1 MMKLTDREWKPFAI
15 NTLFERFTP
24 GKCSAVTHLE
34 KSEYGIE
41 YIGATNHNNGVLCY
55 LAENEENLKLVQDG
69 NCIGFIKDGDGSAGY
84 AIYKR
89 ESFVSTVNVIYGYA
103 SWLNSLTGLFFVGAQ
118 DMIKHK
124 YSHGYK
130 RNMQHL
136 KADHVMLPADDNGQP
151 DYQFM
156 ADYEL
161 KLLDQKQSK
170 IRSHVKQELANLGS
184 YVYIDDLNAR
194 EWSAFALPDMFETER
209 GREKN
214 MKSLIPGSTP
224 LVSAKK
230 INNGVK
236 SFVGNPHKII
246 SAGTITLNN
255 DGDGGAGL
263 AYYQPINFALDTH
276 VTALHSRK
284 RVSPYAL
291 QFIAGSLSKQ
301 HAVFGHGRSISSPRA
316 QRLKIMLPVND
327 QGQPDYDYM
336 EQYIKNKM
344 IQKYKKYLEYLGK

>member
-156 ADYEL
+156 ADYERQLIRHKREQYLKYVSDQLAKLGSIEPLKPLDELKWNPVCVADIGNVLSGHDIYARERIDGQIPYVTSGSTNNGIGYFVGNDNKSKDFGVISVNRNGAVGEAFYHPYTALFGNDCRKLRLDLDEKHKYAPFFIAAMISKQKTAFSYSRKLGTARL
-161 KLLDQKQSK
+161 KLLK
-170 IRSHVKQELANLGS
+170 V
-184 YVYIDDLNAR
+184 
-194 EWSAFALPDMFETER
+194 
-209 GREKN
+209 
-214 MKSLIPGSTP
+214 
-224 LVSAKK
+224 
-230 INNGVK
+230 
-236 SFVGNPHKII
+236 
-246 SAGTITLNN
+246 
-255 DGDGGAGL
+255 
-263 AYYQPINFALDTH
+263 
-276 VTALHSRK
+276 
-284 RVSPYAL
+284 
-291 QFIAGSLSKQ
+291 
-301 HAVFGHGRSISSPRA
+301 
-316 QRLKIMLPVND
+316 MLPVND
-327 QGQPDYDYM
+327 QGKPDYNYM